1 MVDLVKQN
9 LKEKKKIFNNI
20 KRELRKE
27 LSMDIPI
34 EHVGSTAIPYMYGK
48 NIIDILIGAEDIR
61 EFAHI
66 KKVLEDHNFIG
77 SEKSRDE
84 IYQFFASSFNET
96 GSGDVHIHLVIKNT
110 QRFLDFLILR
120 DYLLKNR
127 KEVRAYSN
135 LKKKIIKDGII
146 DRKDYKKQKSEYV
159 SNLLNRARKAMKN
172 D

>member
-9 LKEKKKIFNNI
+9 LKENKKIFNNV

-27 LSMDIPI
+27 LSIDIPI

-61 EFAHI
+61 EFEHI

-135 LKKKIIKDGII
+135 LKKKLIKDGII